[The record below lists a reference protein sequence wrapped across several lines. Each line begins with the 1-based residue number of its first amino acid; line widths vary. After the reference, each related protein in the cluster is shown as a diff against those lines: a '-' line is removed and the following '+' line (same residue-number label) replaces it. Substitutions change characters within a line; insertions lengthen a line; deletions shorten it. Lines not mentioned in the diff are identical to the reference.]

1 MTVLITRAELEAE
14 RLARILAARGFE
26 SMIEPLLAIRFLPQS
41 AQILAPFLAG
51 VQAVL
56 FTSANGARAFAAA
69 TPQRDLRVFAVGDAT
84 AAVAHESGFD
94 GVVSASGNVD
104 DLAARVIAALKPAD
118 GALIHAAGSVNA
130 GDLAGLLGAAGFSL
144 RRAVLYEA
152 VPATT
157 LQEATR
163 AALARG
169 DIAAA
174 LFFSPRTAATFV
186 RLAADSRRFMERV
199 TGVALS
205 AAVATSLAG
214 LPWRRIAVAPAP
226 NEAALLD
233 TMERSLVTEK
243 SA

>member
-1 MTVLITRAELEAE
+1 MTVLITRAEPEAE

-26 SMIEPLLAIRFLPQS
+26 SMIEPLLAIRFLPHS

-51 VQAVL
+51 VQAVF

-84 AAVAHESGFD
+84 AAAARESGFER
-94 GVVSASGNVD
+94 VVSASGNVD
-104 DLAARVIAALKPAD
+104 DLAARVIAALNPAD
-118 GALIHAAGSVNA
+118 GALIHAAGSVTA
-130 GDLAGLLGAAGFSL
+130 GDLAGLLGAAGFTL

-152 VPATT
+152 VPATK
-157 LQEATR
+157 LRDATR
-163 AALARG
+163 AALERG

-186 RLAADSRRFMERV
+186 RLAAESSRLIERV

>member
-1 MTVLITRAELEAE
+1 MTVLITRAEPEAE

-26 SMIEPLLAIRFLPQS
+26 SMIEPLLAIRFLPHS
-41 AQILAPFLAG
+41 AQILAPSLAG

-84 AAVAHESGFD
+84 AAAARESGFA
-94 GVVSASGNVD
+94 GVISASGNVD

-118 GALIHAAGSVNA
+118 GALIHAAGSVTA
-130 GDLAGLLGAAGFSL
+130 GDLAGLLGAAGFTL

-152 VPATT
+152 VPATK
-157 LQEATR
+157 LRDATR
-163 AALARG
+163 AALERG

-186 RLAADSRRFMERV
+186 RLAAESSRLIERV